1 VKDFPKKIKPTLES
15 LLSDMKVVTGKTLL
29 KQAEEKKKEQAL
41 FQEAIE
47 FELRNPRV
55 KKSK

>member
-1 VKDFPKKIKPTLES
+1 MKDFPKKIKPTLES

>member
-1 VKDFPKKIKPTLES
+1 MKDFPKKIKPTLES

-41 FQEAIE
+41 FQEVIE

>member
-41 FQEAIE
+41 FQEVIE

>member
-1 VKDFPKKIKPTLES
+1 
-15 LLSDMKVVTGKTLL
+15 MKVVTGKTLL